1 MDDEEKLTN
10 RPSSGNLP
18 HLDFSALSVDSLR
31 DYIAALHAE
40 IGRAEAA
47 IRHKDAARGHADSF
61 FRKTSS

>member
-18 HLDFSALSVDSLR
+18 PVDFASFSVGALR

-40 IGRAEAA
+40 IARAEAA
-47 IRHKDAARGHADSF
+47 IGQKEAARGHANSF
-61 FRKTSS
+61 FRHSS